1 MQLAA
6 TVNSSAEDGGL
17 AQVFT
22 LTGVNSL
29 IAAKL
34 TAEGVTTLME
44 FTNMWTKAGYETEA
58 TEYRNEVESLKDV
71 RVEGSRLRAAIV
83 LARAV
88 LDRPPI
94 NAEDKAINDWE
105 CPLDAAAKESISKSW
120 KARYGVVLTMY
131 LDPAD
136 PLVNRLYREFRQ
148 NSPSLIPVAKIR
160 SVYVD
165 HNPSPE
171 KKVHLPGGMSITV
184 AGQEQK
190 EVVRDVAHYYYA
202 LRILANASAKAGN
215 YLVPSKA
222 EKDANVVF
230 APLDVNLD
238 YADLAFRNTLKQ
250 SGSPYATMKW
260 LEDNDLQTRGLMINF
275 MRGGYPQG
283 EALLKAIK
291 ETEIKWASP
300 GPALVRR
307 ERSRSPRRSKAGSR
321 DRRGA
326 FESNY
331 DELDTAQRKRDRA
344 RGGRRA
350 PSSSGSEAGHRRRR
364 SPSPSVFRGA
374 SSSTG
379 KSTHERLMAW
389 SEEYPGRLAA
399 RLLQRMED
407 RVGRD
412 SEAAM
417 WDKEAAP
424 ASARSYTTSACS

>member
-1 MQLAA
+1 MQMAA

-17 AQVFT
+17 AQIFT

-29 IAAKL
+29 ITAKL

-171 KKVHLPGGMSITV
+171 KKVHLPGGMT
-184 AGQEQK
+184 
-190 EVVRDVAHYYYA
+190 
-202 LRILANASAKAGN
+202 
-215 YLVPSKA
+215 
-222 EKDANVVF
+222 
-230 APLDVNLD
+230 
-238 YADLAFRNTLKQ
+238 
-250 SGSPYATMKW
+250 
-260 LEDNDLQTRGLMINF
+260 
-275 MRGGYPQG
+275 
-283 EALLKAIK
+283 
-291 ETEIKWASP
+291 
-300 GPALVRR
+300 
-307 ERSRSPRRSKAGSR
+307 
-321 DRRGA
+321 
-326 FESNY
+326 
-331 DELDTAQRKRDRA
+331 
-344 RGGRRA
+344 
-350 PSSSGSEAGHRRRR
+350 
-364 SPSPSVFRGA
+364 
-374 SSSTG
+374 
-379 KSTHERLMAW
+379 
-389 SEEYPGRLAA
+389 
-399 RLLQRMED
+399 
-407 RVGRD
+407 
-412 SEAAM
+412 
-417 WDKEAAP
+417 
-424 ASARSYTTSACS
+424 